1 MLQKLIDYLKF
12 DIELSE
18 WTSLESMLSDGV
30 LTRVKQLGM
39 EIHTS
44 TIAMYKQEPTAFE
57 YRYYLT
63 ILEKL
68 HAAGFRQW
76 YIHRNPYCK
85 KFVPDELYD
94 CFEMVFI
101 NINFLDNFVPPQN

>member
-1 MLQKLIDYLKF
+1 MILKF
-12 DIELSE
+12 DIALSE
-18 WTSLESMLSDGV
+18 WTSLETMLSDGV

-39 EIHTS
+39 EIYTS
-44 TIAMYKQEPTAFE
+44 NLFYKQEPTAFE

-68 HAAGFRQW
+68 RESGFRKW
-76 YIHRNPYCK
+76 YIHGNRNCK
-85 KFVPDELYD
+85 KNRLEELYD

-101 NINFLDNFVPPQN
+101 NVNFLDSYPQARN